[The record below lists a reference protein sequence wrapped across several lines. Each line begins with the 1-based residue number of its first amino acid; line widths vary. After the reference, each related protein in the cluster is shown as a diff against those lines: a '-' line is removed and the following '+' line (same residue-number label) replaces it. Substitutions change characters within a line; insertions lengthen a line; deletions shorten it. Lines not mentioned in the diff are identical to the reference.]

1 MAVDERSNGAEPT
14 RGSLL
19 YDPKVRGIFFQA
31 VLLIAIVWIAWY
43 ATTNAIAN
51 LQRQNIASGFGFLG
65 ATASFEISQTLISYS
80 PASTYGRAF
89 VVGLLNTLLVA
100 GIGVVF
106 ATLIGLL
113 VGIARLSSNWLLR
126 QLATAYVEVL
136 RNIPVLLQLVFW
148 YFAVLKAL
156 PGPRQSL
163 TFSGVALNIRGLFLP
178 RPVFGAG
185 SGLFDIAVI
194 VALVAIG
201 VVHVWAR
208 RRQVATGQQFPVF
221 WTSLALLVG
230 LPFLA
235 LAATGF
241 PVTFDVPELKGFNYV
256 GGIIVGPELVALVLG
271 LTLYTASYIAEIVR
285 AGIVAVNKGQSEAAH
300 ALGLSQG
307 TTLRLVVLPQALRVI
322 IPPLTSQYLNLT
334 KNSSLAVAIGYPD
347 LVGVFAGTVL
357 NQTGQAIECILIT
370 MGVYLA
376 ISLVTSGIMNWF
388 NARVALVER

>member
-1 MAVDERSNGAEPT
+1 MAVDERSNGAEP
-14 RGSLL
+14 RRASLL

-51 LQRQNIASGFGFLG
+51 LQRQNIASGFGFLD

-100 GIGVVF
+100 AIGVVL
-106 ATLIGLL
+106 ATIIGLL
-113 VGIARLSSNWLLR
+113 IGIARLSSNWLLR
-126 QLATAYVEVL
+126 QLATAYVEIL

-163 TFSGVALNIRGLFLP
+163 TFFGAALNIRGLFLP

-185 SGLFDIAVI
+185 SGAFDAAVI
-194 VALVAIG
+194 VALIAIG
-201 VVHVWAR
+201 VVHLWAK

-221 WTSLALLVG
+221 WTSLGLLIG

-241 PVTFDVPELKGFNYV
+241 PVTFDLPELKGFNYV
-256 GGIIVGPELVALVLG
+256 GGIIVGPELVALVMG

-307 TTLRLVVLPQALRVI
+307 ATLRLVVLPQALRVI

-370 MGVYLA
+370 MGVYLT